1 MLSPFWFSGLSVG
14 GSRLVP
20 AAAASSWVEAGSSP
34 VARSFPARSFPAPA
48 PAVLPAGVRVLR
60 SFGVESAPFA
70 VVFAFRWRGAW
81 AAVVSRVASRREAAR
96 LLRRLRAARR
106 AVLAARLPRS
116 AVWGAAFPR
125 FCLRWLACRPLCVGV
140 FSSSG
145 LIGRR
150 VRPPSAWRLRFAR
163 VTVPAGLPA
172 ECLAPAPSPAPAPA
186 RAGEGCPPAW
196 EADALRALDF
206 GLACG
211 FAFAPLAGAG
221 VSPSLAARAVE
232 EAGGVAAV
240 LARAGLRPRG

>member
-20 AAAASSWVEAGSSP
+20 AAAASSWVEAGSAP
-34 VARSFPARSFPAPA
+34 VARSFPAPAPA

-60 SFGVESAPFA
+60 SFGVEAAPFA

-81 AAVVSRVASRREAAR
+81 AAVVSRVASRRDAAR
-96 LLRRLRAARR
+96 LLRRLRAARS

-116 AVWGAAFPR
+116 SVWGAAFPR
-125 FCLRWLACRPLCVGV
+125 FCLRWLACRALCVGV
-140 FSSSG
+140 FASSG

-172 ECLAPAPSPAPAPA
+172 ECLAPAPSPARPLSPA
-186 RAGEGCPPAW
+186 E
-196 EADALRALDF
+196 EAAALRALDF
-206 GLACG
+206 GVACG
-211 FAFAPLAGAG
+211 LAFAPWAGAG
-221 VSPSLAARAVE
+221 ASPSLAPRFLA
-232 EAGGVAAV
+232 EAGGVSSV
-240 LARAGLRPRG
+240 LARAGLAPLAR